1 MGAMNITTRF
11 ILLGVTFLC
20 TAFIGGALLLPSWAV
35 EVFLDA
41 TRGEIKKI
49 PIAVFT
55 FKEKMRLDSAN
66 LTEVLRADLRRSLLF
81 EVPDLRAIG
90 INPDSNSRPPEDAI
104 RKAGNAGLAVQV
116 WGGFSPKGREA
127 VLEGTLYDFPRR
139 DEVGGKRY
147 IGPPGMA
154 RTMMHRFAD
163 ELVFQYTGEQG
174 IARSWIA
181 FVSEVESAKE
191 LFLMDYDGYHPRR
204 LTYDASLNL
213 APAWSPDKRRLAF
226 VSYRAGDD
234 PQIEEL
240 NLATGRRRTLVSFP
254 SMNITP
260 EWSPTGNELAF
271 ATTKD
276 GNSEIYRMDT
286 SGKKLERLTENRA
299 ADLAPTWSPTG
310 REIAFISDRGGSPQ
324 IYLMT
329 ADGSNVRRLTYEGSY
344 NTAPAWSPKGNWIA
358 YVCRDERRLLK
369 ICIISPDGQQVRH
382 VTRGP
387 GNDESPS
394 WAADGRHIAFSST
407 RHGRRDIYMMTVEG
421 TEVERLTT
429 NGSFN
434 DDPAWSAP

>member
-1 MGAMNITTRF
+1 MNITARP
-11 ILLGVTFLC
+11 ILLGFTFVCAALIV
-20 TAFIGGALLLPSWAV
+20 AALLLPSGAV

-55 FKEKMRLDSAN
+55 FKENVRLDGEN
-66 LTEVLRADLRRSLLF
+66 LTDVLKADLRRSLLF
-81 EVPDLRAIG
+81 EVPDLKAIG
-90 INPDSNSRPPEDAI
+90 VKQESNSRPPEDAI
-104 RKAGNAGLAVQV
+104 RKAGDAGLSVQV
-116 WGGFSPKGREA
+116 WGGFSPKGTEA
-127 VLEGTLYDFPRR
+127 VLEGTLYDYPRR

-147 IGPPGMA
+147 VGPPSMA

-181 FVSEVESAKE
+181 FVSEVESGKE

-226 VSYRAGDD
+226 VSYRNGDD

-260 EWSPTGNELAF
+260 EWSPAGNELAF

-276 GNSEIYRMDT
+276 GNSEIYRMDV
-286 SGKKLERLTENRA
+286 SGKRFERLTENRA

-329 ADGSNVRRLTYEGSY
+329 SDGSNVRRLTYEGSY

-382 VTRGP
+382 LTGGN

-407 RHGRRDIYMMTVEG
+407 RHGRRDIYMMTLEG

-429 NGSFN
+429 NGSSN
-434 DDPAWSAP
+434 DDPSWSVP

>member
-1 MGAMNITTRF
+1 M
-11 ILLGVTFLC
+11 
-20 TAFIGGALLLPSWAV
+20 LLPSEAV

-55 FKEKMRLDSAN
+55 FNEKVPLKGEN
-66 LTEVLRADLRRSLLF
+66 LTDVLKADLRRSLLF
-81 EVPDLRAIG
+81 EIPDLRALG
-90 INPDSNSRPPEDAI
+90 IRPESNLRPPEDAI
-104 RKAGNAGLAVQV
+104 RKAGDAGLSAQV
-116 WGGFSPKGREA
+116 WGGFFPNGSEA
-127 VLEGTLYDFPRR
+127 VLEGTLYDFLRR
-139 DEVGGKRY
+139 GEVGGKRY
-147 IGPPGMA
+147 VGPPAMA

-181 FVSEVESAKE
+181 FVSEVESGKE
-191 LFLMDYDGYHPRR
+191 LFLMDYDGYRPRR

-226 VSYRAGDD
+226 VTYRNGDD

-240 NLATGRRRTLVSFP
+240 NLLTGRRRTLVSFQG
-254 SMNITP
+254 MNITP
-260 EWSPTGNELAF
+260 EWSPGGNDLAF
-271 ATTKD
+271 ASTKD
-276 GNSEIYRMDT
+276 GNSEIYRMDV
-286 SGKKLERLTENRA
+286 SGKRYERLTDNRA

-310 REIAFISDRGGSPQ
+310 RELAFISDRGGSPQ
-324 IYLMT
+324 IYLMA
-329 ADGSNVRRLTYEGSY
+329 ADGSNERRLTYEGSY

-382 VTRGP
+382 LTGGN

-421 TEVERLTT
+421 TEVERLTM

-434 DDPAWSAP
+434 DDPSWSAP